1 MALETLLAQEAVE
14 DRGAWF
20 PLPEEV
26 GGEML
31 ITYTGNPEFRK
42 KLQRLVKIY
51 RKQHALKESDE
62 LPDEAMEEISLKA
75 LVGTVAKAIRGV
87 YEHVGD
93 EAELESTEAN
103 ISRLLGLR
111 TVLTHVLGFAKERE
125 TFRAENLELIA
136 KN

>member
-1 MALETLLAQEAVE
+1 MAVETLLAQEAVE
-14 DRGAWF
+14 DRGAWL

-51 RKQHALKESDE
+51 RKQHALKDSVE

-75 LVGTVAKAIRGV
+75 MVGTVSKAIRGV
-87 YEHVGD
+87 YEHEGD
-93 EAELESTEAN
+93 EAEVDSNEAS
-103 ISRLLGLR
+103 IQRLLNLR
-111 TVLTHVLGFAKERE
+111 TVLTHVIGFAKERE